1 MFCCLIVVMADE
13 LKPSDELKPDDVK
26 PIDLK
31 PNIDQPEVSD
41 PSLHNIPQVEV
52 HVIDTSAQFAT
63 NKKYK
68 DEIN

>member
-1 MFCCLIVVMADE
+1 MFCCLIVAMADE
-13 LKPSDELKPDDVK
+13 LKPSDELKPDVVK
-26 PIDLK
+26 TIDLK